1 MQFLYPLLTF
11 LQPGILWSALAEY
24 RIMQI
29 ASLFAF
35 VAAFARPALYPRT
48 KPFKNLVFV
57 WLCCFL
63 FVQVISVYY
72 GGLDAVLDEFWFW
85 LPFFMFM
92 VISVLLIRD
101 DVALKRYISGMSWGC
116 LFVVCYGIYMAIFE
130 GGYSEGTYENTGRA
144 GAYGMYLNHNDYTF
158 IVIQILPFLFTLRRI
173 ETGFFRRLI
182 FLLGMLACV
191 LGVFLSL
198 SRGGILALVL
208 EFTLILFIAMKGKR
222 RFLWLPVLAVVA
234 IVAIAYLWKAR
245 AENQPGDYDAKAAES
260 SRFEFWESGLLMLE
274 KHPLLGVGSRRFS
287 EYSAFYGEITS
298 FRIGRNS
305 HNTYIEIL
313 AGSGV
318 LGFVP
323 FMLFAYM
330 LIKEM
335 HRRPPKQAPPLL
347 EAVRTATLISFYS
360 LLFRA
365 FLDAKMYDWSF
376 YTLCA
381 LAVTYSVLRQHYSS
395 LPDNA
400 TKNKLIDIYDALPM
414 HNKLKDAK
422 ATRMKC

>member
-1 MQFLYPLLTF
+1 MEFLYPLLTF
-11 LQPGILWSALAEY
+11 LQPGILWSTLAEY

-29 ASLFAF
+29 ASLLAF
-35 VAAFARPALYPRT
+35 VAAFARPALYPRA
-48 KPFKNLVFV
+48 KPFTNLVFV

-72 GGLDAVLDEFWFW
+72 GGLDAVFEEFSFW

-92 VISVLLIRD
+92 AVSVLLIRD
-101 DVALKRYISGMSWGC
+101 DVALNRYIWGMSWGC

-144 GAYGMYLNHNDYTF
+144 GAYGLYLNHNDYTF

-182 FLLGMLACV
+182 LLLGMLACV

-234 IVAIAYLWKAR
+234 VVAVAYLWKAR

-260 SRFEFWESGLLMLE
+260 SRLEFWESGFLMLE
-274 KHPLLGVGSRRFS
+274 KHPLLGVGSRRFA
-287 EYSAFYGEITS
+287 EYSRFYGEATS

-313 AGSGV
+313 AGSGI

-323 FMLFAYM
+323 FALFVY
-330 LIKEM
+330 LLVKEM
-335 HRRPPKQAPPLL
+335 YRRPPTHAPPLL
-347 EAVRTATLISFYS
+347 NAVRVATLISFYS

-376 YTLCA
+376 YTLCVI
-381 LAVTYSVLRQHYSS
+381 AVSYSALRQHYCTLQDKDRKIK
-395 LPDNA
+395 LPDINGTLPVHRKLNDAIA
-400 TKNKLIDIYDALPM
+400 T
-414 HNKLKDAK
+414 
-422 ATRMKC
+422 

>member
-1 MQFLYPLLTF
+1 MDFLYPFLTF

-24 RIMQI
+24 RPMQI
-29 ASLFAF
+29 VSLFAF
-35 VAAFARPALYPRT
+35 AAAMARPALYSRT
-48 KPFKNLVFV
+48 KVFTNLVFV

-63 FVQVISVYY
+63 FMQVISVYY
-72 GGLDAVLDEFWFW
+72 GGLGAMLEEFSFW

-92 VISVLLIRD
+92 VVSVLLIRD
-101 DVALKRYISGMSWGC
+101 DVALKRYIWGMSWGC

-130 GGYSEGTYENTGRA
+130 GGYSEGINEKTGRA

-173 ETGFFRRLI
+173 ETGFFRRSIL
-182 FLLGMLACV
+182 LLGMLACI
-191 LGVFLSL
+191 LGVLLSL
-198 SRGGILALVL
+198 SRGGILALAL
-208 EFTLILFIAMKGKR
+208 EFLLILFIAMKGKK
-222 RFLWLPVLAVVA
+222 RFLWLPVLAVMVTVA
-234 IVAIAYLWKAR
+234 VIYLWKAR

-274 KHPLLGVGSRRFS
+274 KHPLLGVGSRRFA
-287 EYSAFYGEITS
+287 EYSRFYGEITS

-313 AGSGV
+313 AGSGI

-323 FMLFAYM
+323 FVLFVYM

-335 HRRPPKQAPPLL
+335 YRRPPAHAPPLL
-347 EAVRTATLISFYS
+347 DAVRVATLISFYS

-376 YTLCA
+376 YTLCVI
-381 LAVTYSVLRQHYSS
+381 AVIYSVLRQHYST
-395 LPDNA
+395 LPDKD
-400 TKNKLIDIYDALPM
+400 TKNKLADINSVLPA
-414 HNKLKDAK
+414 HNKLKDALVV
-422 ATRMKC
+422 